1 MQRAI
6 CRVLTLILL
15 ATLPEHLQSCHLLLM
30 NWKIKQTV
38 LTTAY
43 PWLHLPPASYSNHRF
58 AQNKFQC
65 RKMKHCFPALADLI
79 YPLNMLHKNLIT
91 PAVKSSPAFLIT
103 YIPVPQQLYLSMNLT
118 SNSEGTW
125 MNYSSL
131 PWVCR
136 FSVIPVLTVH
146 NRKECSPSLSLFCR
160 FEYLFIL
167 LCQQNHQQHLLSVWV
182 QSPPDCWMIQPLSK

>member
-125 MNYSSL
+125 IARARVESAGPLLFLYWLYTIGRSAL
-131 PWVCR
+131 RR
-136 FSVIPVLTVH
+136 FLYFADLNIYIL
-146 NRKECSPSLSLFCR
+146 
-160 FEYLFIL
+160 L
-167 LCQQNHQQHLLSVWV
+167 LCQQNHQHHLLSVWV

>member
-65 RKMKHCFPALADLI
+65 RKMKPCFPALAVLI
-79 YPLNMLHKNLIT
+79 YPLNMVHESLIT

-103 YIPVPQQLYLSMNLT
+103 YIPAPQQLYLSMNLT

-125 MNYSSL
+125 ITRA
-131 PWVCR
+131 PRWDCR
-136 FSVIPVLTVH
+136 SSVIPVLTVH
-146 NRKECSPSLSLFCR
+146 NRKESSPRR
-160 FEYLFIL
+160 FLYFADLNTYLL
-167 LCQQNHQQHLLSVWV
+167 LC
-182 QSPPDCWMIQPLSK
+182 